1 MRLGKG
7 SVALVVA
14 LVSSIVLAV
23 LLSPLGFERR
33 PPTDLTF
40 IGYISIGS
48 VALGILLD
56 LIATV
61 MILRRVGSAS
71 LLAIVG
77 SVLFLVPNVTDKM
90 GVFFSLAAPPVI
102 SGLEDVHLVVV
113 LVALV
118 LAWTV
123 HRGSHSGPS
132 HRRGA

>member
-14 LVSSIVLAV
+14 LAASVLLAV

-33 PPTDLTF
+33 PPADLTL

-48 VALGILLD
+48 VVAGVLLS
-56 LIATV
+56 LAAIV
-61 MILRRVGSAS
+61 MIVRRVRLAS

-77 SVLFLVPNVTDKM
+77 SAVFLVPNVTDKT
-90 GVFFSLAAPPVI
+90 GLFFSPPAPPVI
-102 SGLEDVHLVVV
+102 SGLEVVHLVVV

-123 HRGSHSGPS
+123 YRGSESGPPS
-132 HRRGA
+132 RRGA

>member
-7 SVALVVA
+7 SVGLVVA
-14 LVSSIVLAV
+14 LALSVVLAV

-33 PPTDLTF
+33 PPTDLTL

-48 VALGILLD
+48 VVAGILLS
-56 LIATV
+56 LAAIA
-61 MILRRVGSAS
+61 MIIRRVRFGS

-77 SVLFLVPNVTDKM
+77 SVVFLIPNVTDKI

-102 SGLEDVHLVVV
+102 SALEDVHLVVV
-113 LVALV
+113 LTALV

-123 HRGSHSGPS
+123 YRGSESGPLL
-132 HRRGA
+132 RRGA

>member
-61 MILRRVGSAS
+61 MILRRVGFAS

-90 GVFFSLAAPPVI
+90 GVFFSLVAPPVI

-118 LAWTV
+118 LAWIV

>member
-14 LVSSIVLAV
+14 LVLSVALAV

-33 PPTDLTF
+33 PPADLTL

-48 VALGILLD
+48 VVAGILLS
-56 LIATV
+56 LAAIV
-61 MILRRVGSAS
+61 MIIRRVRSAS

-77 SVLFLVPNVTDKM
+77 LIAFLIPNITDKT
-90 GVFFSLAAPPVI
+90 GVFFSLPAPPVI
-102 SGLEDVHLVVV
+102 SALEDVHLVVV

-123 HRGSHSGPS
+123 HRESEPGPLP
-132 HRRGA
+132 RLGA